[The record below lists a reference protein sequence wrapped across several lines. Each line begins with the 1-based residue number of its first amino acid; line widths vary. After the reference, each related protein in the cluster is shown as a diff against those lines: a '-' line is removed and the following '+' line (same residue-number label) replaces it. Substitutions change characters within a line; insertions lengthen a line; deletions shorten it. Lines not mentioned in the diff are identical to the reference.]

1 MNRLKN
7 NLNMKNSILVFTLS
21 LLMLA
26 CGSKDPKA
34 QLEKLRKQKSDLEA
48 QIATLEETLAKSD
61 TSKTE
66 EKSVEVGVMALNNQI
81 FKTYIEVQGRVDADE
96 SVSLSSEMPGTIT
109 KINVKAGDQVTKGQV
124 LAETDARATQQQ
136 LAAYQVSLSLV
147 SQMYEK
153 QKSLWEQKI
162 GTEMQFLQAKT
173 AKEGLESSI
182 NAMQEQLRMS
192 KITSPIDGTV
202 DAINIKLGQAVAP
215 GMPAISIVNFS
226 KLKVKADVAESY
238 TARVK
243 NGNEVLIQFPD
254 MIDSVIAKVDYASRA
269 INATSRTFGVEVL
282 LDNRKEYH
290 PNMVAKLKIN
300 DYQSPKPLIVVPVKF
315 IQKSS
320 DGSYVLIVENGLAV
334 KRVVTLGREY
344 NGMAEVLNGLNEGDQ
359 MITLG
364 YDLVIE
370 GDHVKFT
377 K

>member
-7 NLNMKNSILVFTLS
+7 NVNMKNSILVFTLS

-124 LAETDARATQQQ
+124 LAETDVRAAQQQ
-136 LAAYQVSLSLV
+136 LAAAQVSLSLV

-162 GTEMQFLQAKT
+162 GTEMQYLQTKAL
-173 AKEGLESSI
+173 KESLESSI
-182 NAMQEQLRMS
+182 NGMQEQMRMS

-254 MIDSVIAKVDYASRA
+254 MMDSVIAKVDYASRA

>member
-96 SVSLSSEMPGTIT
+96 SVSLSSEMPGTIN

-254 MIDSVIAKVDYASRA
+254 MMDSVIAKVDYASRA

>member
-1 MNRLKN
+1 
-7 NLNMKNSILVFTLS
+7 MKNSILVFTLS

-96 SVSLSSEMPGTIT
+96 SVSLSSEMPGTIN

-202 DAINIKLGQAVAP
+202 DAINIKLGPAVAP

-254 MIDSVIAKVDYASRA
+254 MMDSVIAKVDYASRA

>member
-7 NLNMKNSILVFTLS
+7 NLNMKNSILVITLS

-66 EKSVEVGVMALNNQI
+66 EKSLEVGVLALSNQI

-162 GTEMQFLQAKT
+162 GTEMQYLQAKT

-254 MIDSVIAKVDYASRA
+254 MKDSVIAKVDYASRA